1 MNQPN
6 RAELP
11 AFKLDQHGLARVF
24 GELEAAVMESVWA
37 LEAATVAEVCAR
49 LGEDA
54 NYKTVMTVMNRLVA
68 KGALLRRHASS
79 RAFVYSASES
89 RSAFETRLSRRVAEG
104 LLRDFGALA
113 VAQFVDVMDAV
124 DPELRARL
132 EAMVKSAQDPEGSR
146 A

>member
-1 MNQPN
+1 MSQPN

-11 AFKLDQHGLARVF
+11 AFKLDQQGLARVF
-24 GELEAAVMESVWA
+24 GELEAAVMDAVWS

-49 LGEDA
+49 LGQDA
-54 NYKTVMTVMNRLVA
+54 NYKTVTTVMNRLVA
-68 KGALLRRHASS
+68 KGALRRRHTSS

-89 RSAFETRLSRRVAEG
+89 RAAFETRLSRRVAEG

-113 VAQFVDVMDAV
+113 VAQFVDAMDAV

-132 EAMVKSAQDPEGSR
+132 ETMVKSARDSAEPQ